1 MIKPEK
7 EIIKLTQMKRI
18 DHQKSITKE
27 IKRNQENIMII
38 KNQMNIDIL
47 ARKIKVTTQKYQ
59 TMIVNRFM
67 VIINSITKINGL
79 RPRKKLKIRNMIIN
93 TTERNINKKKNIR
106 NRMTATT
113 NIVEIKEN
121 KTHLKSNKKYSQ
133 IEKVLKNK
141 IKKIN

>member
-1 MIKPEK
+1 
-7 EIIKLTQMKRI
+7 MKRI
-18 DHQKSITKE
+18 DHQKSTTKK

-47 ARKIKVTTQKYQ
+47 VRKIKVTTQKYQ

-67 VIINSITKINGL
+67 VIINSIPKINGL
-79 RPRKKLKIRNMIIN
+79 LPKKKLKIRNMIIN

-121 KTHLKSNKKYSQ
+121 KTHLKSNKKYNQ

>member
-1 MIKPEK
+1 
-7 EIIKLTQMKRI
+7 MKRI
-18 DHQKSITKE
+18 DHQKSTTKK

-47 ARKIKVTTQKYQ
+47 VRKIKVTTQKYQ

-67 VIINSITKINGL
+67 VIINSIPKINGL
-79 RPRKKLKIRNMIIN
+79 LSKKKLKIRNMIIN
-93 TTERNINKKKNIR
+93 TTERNINKKINIR

-121 KTHLKSNKKYSQ
+121 KTHLKSNKKYNQ

-141 IKKIN
+141 I

>member
-1 MIKPEK
+1 
-7 EIIKLTQMKRI
+7 MKRI
-18 DHQKSITKE
+18 DHQKSTTKK

-47 ARKIKVTTQKYQ
+47 VRKIKVTTQKYQ

-67 VIINSITKINGL
+67 VIINSIPKINGL
-79 RPRKKLKIRNMIIN
+79 LSKKKLKIRNMIIN

-141 IKKIN
+141 I

>member
-1 MIKPEK
+1 
-7 EIIKLTQMKRI
+7 MKRI

>member
-1 MIKPEK
+1 
-7 EIIKLTQMKRI
+7 MKRI
-18 DHQKSITKE
+18 DHQKSTTKE

-93 TTERNINKKKNIR
+93 ITEIRNINKKKNIR

-121 KTHLKSNKKYSQ
+121 KTHLKSNKKYNK

-141 IKKIN
+141 IKKIKDRKSVV